1 MVKTEYM
8 HMAIVLVCIHVD
20 SKQYNEQSNG
30 QCRHRLFD
38 LGLNWKTFH
47 EWKGTWQNNIFLM
60 WYLQMSISFWLS
72 NAYNA
77 M

>member
-1 MVKTEYM
+1 MIQVYRTKIKSFYKLNSITVVLIWQMVKTEYM

-38 LGLNWKTFH
+38 LGLN
-47 EWKGTWQNNIFLM
+47 
-60 WYLQMSISFWLS
+60 
-72 NAYNA
+72 
-77 M
+77 